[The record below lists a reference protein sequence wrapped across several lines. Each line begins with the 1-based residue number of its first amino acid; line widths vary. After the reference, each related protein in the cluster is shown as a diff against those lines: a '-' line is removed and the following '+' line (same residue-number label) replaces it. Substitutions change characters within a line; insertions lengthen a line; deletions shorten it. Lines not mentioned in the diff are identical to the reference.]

1 MGVVRPTRY
10 LAHDEN
16 FIGNRLGL
24 YFGGDWYENWGHRGE
39 KWLKGVREGTQE
51 PCWYFLTPDGDLFR
65 WEGVDAPLAA
75 LGRWAARRWAPRPVE
90 GTLVF
95 SFGPEDGAWYHADP
109 RRLRAR
115 LFKTVTTGPDV
126 LASLTC
132 AGGELDATRE
142 ETGEANLREA
152 LRRLEGTL
160 FGPPDPVTGKRTTC
174 IVLTLTEAARRNL
187 HLVLGR
193 GLLGKPR
200 GVLYEIAAESNIA
213 EDELRMGGPP
223 VDNVAIDE
231 EGSITLVRLVG
242 YSAVLGVV
250 LSWLCFRSLTATIM
264 ILFVGGISA
273 VLSLATVWWLGSSV
287 DAIMMSMPSLVYVL
301 GLSGAAHILNYYYDA
316 VEQHGHAG
324 APERAIAHG
333 WRPAMLCNVTT
344 ALGLISL
351 VTSELVPIRKFGLF
365 SALGVLATLTVL
377 FTYLPSALEIWPQR
391 PRQRS
396 TTDDA
401 GWLDR
406 LLADFWSRLG
416 GWIIRHHVLTAVAC
430 TLVIAAFGLGVF
442 RMRTSV
448 NLLSMFHSQAKII
461 RDYEWL
467 EAHLGQLVPM
477 EVILRVPPGQQRPS
491 NTELR
496 ALQEELAAAETSPE
510 RKAALQTLLSESQFQ
525 LSFLERMEL
534 AARVQQ
540 VIEREFGPEG
550 RDVIGRAISAAT
562 FVRPL
567 PEIGGSTSA
576 YLKRA
581 TTSGRLQAHRDD
593 FLHSDY
599 LRLTDEDQTELW
611 RVSLRVGATR
621 GVDYGAFVSDL
632 QQTVEP
638 VIAAHRQREAILR
651 TLLELKRKASQE
663 EAQVAGLR
671 VLVLGTPPAT
681 RPDAAAPKSGDAS
694 PAAASP
700 SPTTKHE
707 PVDQQRIF
715 GQTLAELLLASR
727 LKLDLVPADAPQL
740 PQAVAAKLDSYDGI
754 VLAGPVAGID
764 LAELRTR
771 CPRVLDA
778 RYEPFR
784 PGTGQRTAWQTD
796 PGRVAAV
803 YTGVVPIVYKAQRM
817 LLDSLVESTFWSVI
831 TITPLLMWIARSLAA
846 GAVAMLP
853 NVLPILVVF
862 GGMGW
867 LGIDVD
873 VGSMMTAS
881 IALGVAVDDT
891 IHYLNWFREEL
902 DRLHDRNQAI
912 LAAYRHCATPTL
924 QAAVI
929 SGLGLSIFALST
941 FTPTQR
947 FGVLM
952 LVILWLGAIAELIYF
967 PALLAGPL
975 GRMFKPRRQAAIS
988 PAAVPA
994 GHPAPQSPAPAPRL
1008 VVVGPEELTELHEPR
1023 ATAAAAT
1030 SSATAPPAATSPPA
1044 GPPLPHRHLRADA
1057 PHRRH

>member
-1 MGVVRPTRY
+1 
-10 LAHDEN
+10 
-16 FIGNRLGL
+16 
-24 YFGGDWYENWGHRGE
+24 
-39 KWLKGVREGTQE
+39 
-51 PCWYFLTPDGDLFR
+51 
-65 WEGVDAPLAA
+65 
-75 LGRWAARRWAPRPVE
+75 
-90 GTLVF
+90 
-95 SFGPEDGAWYHADP
+95 
-109 RRLRAR
+109 
-115 LFKTVTTGPDV
+115 
-126 LASLTC
+126 
-132 AGGELDATRE
+132 
-142 ETGEANLREA
+142 
-152 LRRLEGTL
+152 
-160 FGPPDPVTGKRTTC
+160 
-174 IVLTLTEAARRNL
+174 
-187 HLVLGR
+187 
-193 GLLGKPR
+193 
-200 GVLYEIAAESNIA
+200 
-213 EDELRMGGPP
+213 
-223 VDNVAIDE
+223 
-231 EGSITLVRLVG
+231 
-242 YSAVLGVV
+242 
-250 LSWLCFRSLTATIM
+250 
-264 ILFVGGISA
+264 
-273 VLSLATVWWLGSSV
+273 
-287 DAIMMSMPSLVYVL
+287 
-301 GLSGAAHILNYYYDA
+301 
-316 VEQHGHAG
+316 
-324 APERAIAHG
+324 
-333 WRPAMLCNVTT
+333 
-344 ALGLISL
+344 
-351 VTSELVPIRKFGLF
+351 
-365 SALGVLATLTVL
+365 
-377 FTYLPSALEIWPQR
+377 
-391 PRQRS
+391 
-396 TTDDA
+396 
-401 GWLDR
+401 
-406 LLADFWSRLG
+406 
-416 GWIIRHHVLTAVAC
+416 
-430 TLVIAAFGLGVF
+430 
-442 RMRTSV
+442 
-448 NLLSMFHSQAKII
+448 
-461 RDYEWL
+461 
-467 EAHLGQLVPM
+467 
-477 EVILRVPPGQQRPS
+477 
-491 NTELR
+491 
-496 ALQEELAAAETSPE
+496 
-510 RKAALQTLLSESQFQ
+510 
-525 LSFLERMEL
+525 
-534 AARVQQ
+534 
-540 VIEREFGPEG
+540 
-550 RDVIGRAISAAT
+550 
-562 FVRPL
+562 
-567 PEIGGSTSA
+567 
-576 YLKRA
+576 
-581 TTSGRLQAHRDD
+581 
-593 FLHSDY
+593 
-599 LRLTDEDQTELW
+599 
-611 RVSLRVGATR
+611 
-621 GVDYGAFVSDL
+621 VDYGAFVSDL

-638 VIAAHRQREAILR
+638 VIAAHRQRETILR

-681 RPDAAAPKSGDAS
+681 RPDAAAPKSGEAS

-796 PGRVAAV
+796 PERVAAV

-817 LLDSLVESTFWSVI
+817 LLDSLIESTFWSVI

-891 IHYLNWFREEL
+891 IHYLNWFREAL
-902 DRLHDRNQAI
+902 DRLHDRNKAI